1 MYVCPSACESACVN
15 DNRIHFSV
23 HPGDLSEFV
32 LLKQKT
38 LMIESIYE
46 KLKDF
51 VVGES

>member
-32 LLKQKT
+32 LSKQKGGST
-38 LMIESIYE
+38 DICIFIL
-46 KLKDF
+46 
-51 VVGES
+51 